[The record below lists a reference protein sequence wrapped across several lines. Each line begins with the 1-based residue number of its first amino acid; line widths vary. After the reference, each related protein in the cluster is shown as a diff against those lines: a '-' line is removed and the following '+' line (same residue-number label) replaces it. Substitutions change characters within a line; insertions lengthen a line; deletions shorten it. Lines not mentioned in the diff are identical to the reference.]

1 VKTQLRAA
9 TAAVIGVA
17 LAVLAVLPVALWWRQ
32 LPDPL
37 AVHWS
42 AGGAVS
48 GSMSRTGAAV
58 SVTVPAV
65 ACGLA
70 AAILSLLAALTSLTV
85 AARARL
91 AKLAAL
97 TAAVAAV
104 LAVAA
109 WTVALA
115 NHHAATFRQA
125 HRVGPAD
132 VLVAV
137 VAAVIAFA
145 AVAWLTRL
153 RPLAVQAAAA
163 SSARLAGQAPASV
176 ALAPGERGAWT
187 GRAHLTWWLPAFLLA
202 LCVVLVATL
211 HPVTAAVL
219 PVAVIFVIYLAFGWI
234 RVSVDWRGLRIHY
247 GLLPW
252 PVTTITLDRLQR
264 AEPIELRPLDWG
276 GWGYRGSR
284 ALGRSAV
291 VLRGGEAIRL
301 ELADRGEFAV
311 TVDDAVSGAG
321 LLNDLLGQR

>member
-1 VKTQLRAA
+1 VKTHLRAGT
-9 TAAVIGVA
+9 TAAIGVVI
-17 LAVLAVLPVALWWRQ
+17 AVLAVLPFALWWRQ

-42 AGGAVS
+42 AGGTVS
-48 GSMSRTGAAV
+48 SSMSRAGAAI
-58 SVTVPAV
+58 SVTVPAAV
-65 ACGLA
+65 CGLT
-70 AAILSLLAALTSLTV
+70 AAILSLVAALASRT
-85 AARARL
+85 AAAQARL

-97 TAAVAAV
+97 AAALAAV

-115 NHHAATFRQA
+115 NHQAATFRQA
-125 HRVGPAD
+125 HRVGPVD

-137 VAAVIAFA
+137 VAAVITFA
-145 AVAWLTRL
+145 VVAWLSRV

-163 SSARLAGQAPASV
+163 SSARLAAQAPASV

-202 LCVVLVATL
+202 ICAVLVATL
-211 HPVTAAVL
+211 RPVTAAVL

-234 RVSVDWRGLRIHY
+234 RVSIDWRGLRIHY

-252 PVTTITLDRLQR
+252 PVTTISLDRLQH
-264 AEPIELRPLDWG
+264 AEPINLRPIDWG